1 MKKPKKLEWKTKTIQ
16 KIRLN
21 TDLLKGVTVKH

>member
-1 MKKPKKLEWKTKTIQ
+1 MKKPKKLEWETKTTQ

-21 TDLLKGVTVKH
+21 TDLLKGVTVKQ